1 VTVKFFADVRRLAG
15 CEAERFMGEAP
26 TVGALLHALA
36 DRHGAAF
43 HERVFDAAG
52 RPSDTLIVLV
62 NGRNVEHLA
71 GADTALAPDD
81 VVSVFPMVAGG

>member
-15 CEAERFMGEAP
+15 CEAERFSGAAP
-26 TVGALLHALA
+26 TLGALLHALA

-43 HERVFDAAG
+43 EQRVFDASG
-52 RPSDTLIVLV
+52 RLSDTLIVLV

-71 GADTALAPDD
+71 GEGTALAPDD